1 MKVILSESQ
10 ILNILNEITSEQRM
24 NFLLDKIS
32 HGGLDS
38 LTPAEKIE
46 LRMLSGEDVGSDE
59 ENSVNLSDK
68 LTNDSVTDYDE
79 DVLNLSNV
87 VGYIFENFPDGITF
101 EIGHVSWEAFV
112 DKDIMEDDLKISVTD
127 GERLIDIFP
136 FKDGESKLKVLST
149 ERKPFGVN
157 VNSIPTNTDEVEYFM
172 RSFINVDIP
181 KIITYVLKT
190 S

>member
-10 ILNILNEITSEQRM
+10 VLNILNEITSEQRM
-24 NFLLDKIS
+24 DFLLDKVS
-32 HGGLDS
+32 EGGIDS

-46 LRMLSGEDVGSDE
+46 LRKLSGEDIDSGE
-59 ENSVNLSDK
+59 EEST
-68 LTNDSVTDYDE
+68 TNDFDDE
-79 DVLNLSNV
+79 YRNKDLDLPNV
-87 VGYIFENFPDGITF
+87 IEYIENTFPDGITF
-101 EIGHVSWEAFV
+101 EIGHVSWEAYV
-112 DKDIMEDDLKISVTD
+112 GEKTYGLEDDLKISVTD
-127 GERLIDIFP
+127 GDRLIDIYP